1 MTRCNIDLVKK
12 TFMKKK
18 CWLLLVSLCSF
29 SLLWGQNKK
38 QLPNS
43 VKVGEFYYYP
53 KDSKE
58 SYYDLRNDSILGE
71 INLSTRDTSIWRI
84 RWQSDSVI
92 EMRYVTGSRKLTDA
106 QRAFRHAHTIVV
118 RIDSVAAEYYTFS
131 GGMDSVGGIGNTQDT
146 MWFKPKIG
154 RN

>member
-1 MTRCNIDLVKK
+1 MLVTVGF
-12 TFMKKK
+12 TFQFFP
-18 CWLLLVSLCSF
+18 SL
-29 SLLWGQNKK
+29 GQNKK

-58 SYYDLRNDSILGE
+58 TYIDIRNDSVVEE
-71 INLSTRDTSIWRI
+71 ITLSTRDTSIWRI

-92 EMRYVTGSRKLTDA
+92 EMRYVTGTKKITDA
-106 QRAFRHAHTIVV
+106 QRAYRNAHMVVV
-118 RIDSVAAEYYTFS
+118 RVDRVAGEYYTFS
-131 GGMDSVGGIGNTQDT
+131 AGMDSVGGIGYTQDT
-146 MWFKPKIG
+146 MWFKPKIR

>member
-1 MTRCNIDLVKK
+1 
-12 TFMKKK
+12 MKKK
-18 CWLLLVSLCSF
+18 YWLLLVLLFSF
-29 SLLWGQNKK
+29 SLLWGQTKT

-71 INLSTRDTSIWRI
+71 INLRTGDTSIWRI
-84 RWQSDSVI
+84 RWPSDSVI
-92 EMRYVTGSRKLTDA
+92 EMRYVTGSKKLTDA
-106 QRAFRHAHTIVV
+106 QRAYRSAHMVVV
-118 RIDSVAAEYYTFS
+118 RIDRVAAEYYTFS
-131 GGMDSVGGIGNTQDT
+131 AGMDSVGGLGYTQDT
-146 MWFKPKIG
+146 MWFKPKTG

>member
-1 MTRCNIDLVKK
+1 
-12 TFMKKK
+12 MKKK
-18 CWLLLVSLCSF
+18 FGLLVISLCFF
-29 SLLWGQNKK
+29 SLVWGQNKK
-38 QLPNS
+38 HLPNS

-58 SYYDLRNDSILGE
+58 SYYDVRNDSILRE

-106 QRAFRHAHTIVV
+106 QRAYRHAHSVVV
-118 RIDSVAAEYYTFS
+118 RIDSVTAEYYTFS

-146 MWFKPKIG
+146 MWFKP
-154 RN
+154 RMRSN

>member
-1 MTRCNIDLVKK
+1 
-12 TFMKKK
+12 MKKK
-18 CWLLLVSLCSF
+18 CWLLLVLLSSF
-29 SLLWGQNKK
+29 SLLRGQSKK

-58 SYYDLRNDSILGE
+58 AYIDIRNDSVVKE

-92 EMRYVTGSRKLTDA
+92 EMRYVTGTRKITDA
-106 QRAFRHAHTIVV
+106 QRAYRNAHMVVV
-118 RIDSVAAEYYTFS
+118 RVDRVAAEYYTFT

-146 MWFKPKIG
+146 MWFKPKIR